1 MIYIEYG
8 IDFDNNRFGL
18 GRSVEVEMPNSTER
32 RCKAKVKLK
41 DKAYYFRLWI
51 GWRVLVV
58 SKKGVEWCK
67 KSRPNFKLVFGVKGQ
82 DKSLP
87 AEVVVIPYQ
96 RTEKGEFLYGCFLCN
111 GDVYWA
117 AITGGVEAAETP
129 LTAAMRETF
138 EEAGITPDKAHF
150 IELTACANTPAEWID
165 PTYQG
170 QALLIPESCFGV
182 DATGLDIH
190 LSSEH
195 ADFKWLPYHTAT
207 MLYRYDLHKIAL
219 WELNRRLQNTQSK
232 GAQQ

>member
-18 GRSVEVEMPNSTER
+18 GRSVEIEMPDGTER
-32 RCKAKVKLK
+32 RCKTKVKLK

-87 AEVVVIPYQ
+87 AE
-96 RTEKGEFLYGCFLCN
+96 
-111 GDVYWA
+111 
-117 AITGGVEAAETP
+117 
-129 LTAAMRETF
+129 
-138 EEAGITPDKAHF
+138 
-150 IELTACANTPAEWID
+150 WID
-165 PTYQG
+165 PTYKN

-195 ADFKWLPYHTAT
+195 ADFKWLPYHTAVI
-207 MLYRYDLHKIAL
+207 LYRYDLHKIAL
-219 WELNRRLQNTQSK
+219 WELNRRLQSTPSK